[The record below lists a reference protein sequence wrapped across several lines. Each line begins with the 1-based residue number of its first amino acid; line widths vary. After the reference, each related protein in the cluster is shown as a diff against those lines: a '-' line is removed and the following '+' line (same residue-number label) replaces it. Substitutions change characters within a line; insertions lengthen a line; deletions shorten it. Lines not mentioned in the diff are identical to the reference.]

1 MGAAYSEL
9 MKVLRRYL
17 PAGSY
22 QIRILIGSLF
32 AAIVADGIITR
43 YLVHNGFALE
53 GNPIME
59 QWVVEDKLLSVKI
72 LGGLLAAIYLLS
84 VYRKHP
90 KLSIVFTSIFLAGY
104 LLIICW
110 NLLILV

>member
-1 MGAAYSEL
+1 
-9 MKVLRRYL
+9 MKVLRNYF

-32 AAIVADGIITR
+32 AAIVADGIITM

-53 GNPIME
+53 GNPVVE
-59 QWVVEDKLLSVKI
+59 QWLVEDKLLSVKI
-72 LGGLLAAIYLLS
+72 LGGLLAAFYLWS

-90 KLSIVFTSIFLAGY
+90 KLSIIFTSIFLVGY
-104 LLIICW
+104 LFIICW
-110 NLLILV
+110 NLLILL